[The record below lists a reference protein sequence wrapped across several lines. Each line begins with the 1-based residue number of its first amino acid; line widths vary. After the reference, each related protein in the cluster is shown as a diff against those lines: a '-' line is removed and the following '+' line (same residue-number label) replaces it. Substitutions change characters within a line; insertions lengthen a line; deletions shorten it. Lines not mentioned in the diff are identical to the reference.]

1 MYQFYDPDTV
11 HSLPISS
18 KIESERSDNNMF
30 EFEISGIHVFVTGAQ
45 NGKVPC
51 VIYNS
56 DQNDGLKVYEEIQ
69 KITDIPFTFAVLS
82 GFNWNDDLSPWY
94 MKKTYSKDSDYLG
107 KADDFLYLITNK
119 IMPQIEKT
127 LLEKYKIT
135 PEYYSIIGYSLAGL
149 FALYCGFKTDKF
161 KKIASVSGSMWFEN
175 FEKFVQEN
183 DINSNVKK
191 IYFSL
196 GNKEK
201 QTNNPI
207 LKNVEEKTIV
217 IEKIVESKGVE
228 TTFEM
233 NNGNHFAQPEER
245 LAKAIKWLQE

>member
-1 MYQFYDPDTV
+1 MKESICIENKEITIYFENKLLENKLLEKK
-11 HSLPISS
+11 LPVIICNSNYEN
-18 KIESERSDNNMF
+18 KEKLLSECNKMQYSNF
-30 EFEISGIHVFVTGAQ
+30 VFVSIS
-45 NGKVPC
+45 N
-51 VIYNS
+51 I
-56 DQNDGLKVYEEIQ
+56 
-69 KITDIPFTFAVLS
+69 
-82 GFNWNDDLSPWY
+82 NWNDDLSPWY

-217 IEKIVESKGVE
+217 IEKIIESKGVE

-233 NNGNHFAQPEER
+233 NNGNHFEQPEER
-245 LAKAIKWLQE
+245 LAKAIKWLQK

>member
-1 MYQFYDPDTV
+1 MKELICMENKEITIYFENNLLENNLLENKLLEKK
-11 HSLPISS
+11 LPVIICPSNY
-18 KIESERSDNNMF
+18 EDCN
-30 EFEISGIHVFVTGAQ
+30 EILNECGKMQCSNFVFVSIS
-45 NGKVPC
+45 N
-51 VIYNS
+51 I
-56 DQNDGLKVYEEIQ
+56 
-69 KITDIPFTFAVLS
+69 
-82 GFNWNDDLSPWY
+82 NWNDDLSPWY
-94 MKKTYSKDSDYLG
+94 MKKIYSKDSDYLG
-107 KADDFLYLITNK
+107 KADEFLYLITNK

-207 LKNVEEKTIV
+207 LKNVEEKTIA
-217 IEKIVESKGVE
+217 IEKIIESKGGE
-228 TTFEM
+228 TIFEM

-245 LAKAIKWLQE
+245 LAKAIKWL

>member
-1 MYQFYDPDTV
+1 MKESICIENKEITIYFENKLLENKLLEKK
-11 HSLPISS
+11 LPVIICNSNYEN
-18 KIESERSDNNMF
+18 KEKLLSECNKMQYSNF
-30 EFEISGIHVFVTGAQ
+30 VFVSIS
-45 NGKVPC
+45 N
-51 VIYNS
+51 I
-56 DQNDGLKVYEEIQ
+56 
-69 KITDIPFTFAVLS
+69 
-82 GFNWNDDLSPWY
+82 NWNDDLSPWY

-217 IEKIVESKGVE
+217 IEKIIE
-228 TTFEM
+228 
-233 NNGNHFAQPEER
+233 
-245 LAKAIKWLQE
+245 

>member
-1 MYQFYDPDTV
+1 MKELICMENKEITIYFENNLLENKLLEKK
-11 HSLPISS
+11 LPVIICPSNY
-18 KIESERSDNNMF
+18 EDCN
-30 EFEISGIHVFVTGAQ
+30 EILNECGKMQCSNFVFVSIS
-45 NGKVPC
+45 N
-51 VIYNS
+51 I
-56 DQNDGLKVYEEIQ
+56 
-69 KITDIPFTFAVLS
+69 
-82 GFNWNDDLSPWY
+82 NWNDDLSPWY
-94 MKKTYSKDSDYLG
+94 MKKIYSKDSDYLG
-107 KADDFLYLITNK
+107 KADEFLYLITNK

-207 LKNVEEKTIV
+207 LKNVEEKTIA
-217 IEKIVESKGVE
+217 IEKIIESKGVE

-245 LAKAIKWLQE
+245 LAKAIKWLQNFF